1 MSQQGDQQGEL
12 QTPLDILG
20 IMASQ
25 QAMLGPELRHIEMY
39 TRRGLLSILWHEPRG
54 EARNVGVV
62 MMGGAMGGVM
72 GPGEALYHV
81 LGEDFS
87 ARGIP
92 SMRIS

>member
-39 TRRGLLSILWHEPRG
+39 TRRGLLS
-54 EARNVGVV
+54 
-62 MMGGAMGGVM
+62 
-72 GPGEALYHV
+72 
-81 LGEDFS
+81 
-87 ARGIP
+87 
-92 SMRIS
+92 